1 MIIIIW
7 SAVRSRPSP
16 TIANRQKR
24 QLSPLPLELV
34 LNGAEIDQ
42 VSEHRLLGITIDN
55 KLRWDSHINNVCKT
69 VSRRVFLLSKL
80 RYFVDIDT
88 RKLFFNAHIKPH
100 IDYASVVWDGCSDV
114 LRKTLNSLHRRAV
127 KLILPDTTLTTDQKL
142 KAIRIMSLQNQLE
155 YNKGLFMYSSLAMRP
170 QSTYLTCTHTL
181 PLTCTHTLP
190 HAIPI
195 LGTITLVCLGQ
206 G

>member
-1 MIIIIW
+1 MF
-7 SAVRSRPSP
+7 
-16 TIANRQKR
+16 
-24 QLSPLPLELV
+24 
-34 LNGAEIDQ
+34 
-42 VSEHRLLGITIDN
+42 
-55 KLRWDSHINNVCKT
+55 KT

-80 RYFVDIDT
+80 RYIVDIDT

-114 LRKTLNSLHRRAV
+114 LKKRLNFLHIRAV

-142 KAIRIMSLQNQLE
+142 KEMRIMSLQKQLE
-155 YNKGLFMYSSLAMRP
+155 YNKGLFIYRALSNGP
-170 QSTYLTCTHTL
+170 QGIYLTCTHTL
-181 PLTCTHTLP
+181 PY
-190 HAIPI
+190 AVPI

>member
-1 MIIIIW
+1 M
-7 SAVRSRPSP
+7 
-16 TIANRQKR
+16 
-24 QLSPLPLELV
+24 
-34 LNGAEIDQ
+34 
-42 VSEHRLLGITIDN
+42 
-55 KLRWDSHINNVCKT
+55 CKT

-80 RYFVDIDT
+80 RYIVDLDT

-100 IDYASVVWDGCSDV
+100 ICYASVVWDGCSDV
-114 LRKTLNSLHRRAV
+114 LKKRLNSLHRRAV

-142 KAIRIMSLQNQLE
+142 KEIRIMSLQKQLE
-155 YNKGLFMYSSLAMRP
+155 YNKGLFMYSLLSNEAPEYISNL
-170 QSTYLTCTHTL
+170 Y
-181 PLTCTHTLP
+181 THTLP